1 MTYGLFLSATDKKP
15 MYLQIVEQITSK
27 VLLGDWPAQMAL
39 PSIRELAADT
49 QVSVITVKRAY
60 AELEQAGVIVTHAG
74 RGSFVSAQP
83 DLQQQL
89 QQQELAQLLSAAV
102 AVARQLQ
109 LSDAELF
116 ARLQQ
121 QLTQPTACETEPK
134 AG

>member
-27 VLLGDWPAQMAL
+27 VLLGDWPADMAL
-39 PSIRELAADT
+39 PSIRELAAAT

-60 AELEQAGVIVTHAG
+60 AELEQAGVIVTQAG
-74 RGSFVSAQP
+74 RGSFVSPHP

-89 QQQELAQLLSAAV
+89 KQQELAQLLQAAV
-102 AVARQLQ
+102 ALARQLQ
-109 LSDAELF
+109 LTDAEL
-116 ARLQQ
+116 AAQLEQQLQQ
-121 QLTQPTACETEPK
+121 SSAQSS

>member
-27 VLLGDWPAQMAL
+27 VLLGDWPANMPL
-39 PSIRELAADT
+39 PSIRELAAQT

-60 AELEQAGVIVTHAG
+60 AELELAGVIVTQPG

-89 QQQELAQLLSAAV
+89 KQ
-102 AVARQLQ
+102 
-109 LSDAELF
+109 
-116 ARLQQ
+116 QQ
-121 QLTQPTACETEPK
+121 QLPQQH
-134 AG
+134 

>member
-60 AELEQAGVIVTHAG
+60 TDLEQAGVIVTHAG

-89 QQQELAQLLSAAV
+89 QQQELTQLLTAAV
-102 AVARQLQ
+102 SVARQLQ

-116 ARLQQ
+116 ARLEQ
-121 QLTQPTACETEPK
+121 QLAQPK
-134 AG
+134 

>member
-1 MTYGLFLSATDKKP
+1 MSYGLFLSATDKKP

-60 AELEQAGVIVTHAG
+60 AELEQAGVITTHAG

-89 QQQELAQLLSAAV
+89 QQQELAQLLSTAV
-102 AVARQLQ
+102 SLARQLQ
-109 LSDAELF
+109 LTDAELF
-116 ARLQQ
+116 AQLEQ
-121 QLTQPTACETEPK
+121 QLARPTEQ
-134 AG
+134 

>member
-60 AELEQAGVIVTHAG
+60 TDLEQAGVIVTHAG

-83 DLQQQL
+83 DLKQQL
-89 QQQELAQLLSAAV
+89 QQQELTQLLSAAV

-109 LSDAELF
+109 LSDTELF
-116 ARLQQ
+116 ARLEQ
-121 QLTQPTACETEPK
+121 QLAQTM
-134 AG
+134 

>member
-60 AELEQAGVIVTHAG
+60 ADLEQAGVIVTHAG

-89 QQQELAQLLSAAV
+89 QQQELAQLLSTAV

-109 LSDAELF
+109 LSDVELF

-121 QLTQPTACETEPK
+121 QLAQHTKQ
-134 AG
+134 

>member
-60 AELEQAGVIVTHAG
+60 ADLEQAGVIVTHAG

-121 QLTQPTACETEPK
+121 QLTQPTACETQPE

>member
-1 MTYGLFLSATDKKP
+1 MSYGLFLSATDKKP

-60 AELEQAGVIVTHAG
+60 AELEQAGVITTHAG

-102 AVARQLQ
+102 SLARQLQ
-109 LSDAELF
+109 LTDAELF
-116 ARLQQ
+116 AQLEQ
-121 QLTQPTACETEPK
+121 QLARPTEQ
-134 AG
+134 

>member
-1 MTYGLFLSATDKKP
+1 MSYGLFLSATDKKP

-89 QQQELAQLLSAAV
+89 QQQELAQLLSTAV
-102 AVARQLQ
+102 SLARQLQ
-109 LSDAELF
+109 LTDAELF
-116 ARLQQ
+116 AQLEQ
-121 QLTQPTACETEPK
+121 QLARPTEQ
-134 AG
+134 

>member
-1 MTYGLFLSATDKKP
+1 MTFGLFLSATDKKP
-15 MYLQIVEQITSK
+15 MYLQMVEQITSK

-60 AELEQAGVIVTHAG
+60 ADLEQAGVIVTHAG

-89 QQQELAQLLSAAV
+89 QQQELTQLLNTAV
-102 AVARQLQ
+102 SLARQLQ
-109 LSDAELF
+109 LSDAELV
-116 ARLQQ
+116 ARLEQ
-121 QLTQPTACETEPK
+121 QLAQPE
-134 AG
+134 